1 VTAIPAGTL
10 PAAATGTKLHYP
22 RLGETKRRATM
33 AKKKAAKKATAGG
46 KAADVLP
53 GVPGKFVVIGM
64 SGKQNEAI
72 AAAMRK
78 MLGGG

>member
-1 VTAIPAGTL
+1 
-10 PAAATGTKLHYP
+10 
-22 RLGETKRRATM
+22 M